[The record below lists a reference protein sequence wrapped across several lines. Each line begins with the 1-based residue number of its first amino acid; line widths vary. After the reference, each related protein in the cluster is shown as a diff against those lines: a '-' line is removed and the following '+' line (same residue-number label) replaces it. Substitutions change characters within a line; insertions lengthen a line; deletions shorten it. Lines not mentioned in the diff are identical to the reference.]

1 VIVSA
6 PASAALHVPV
16 VSLAPSPAS
25 QDSPTSKTTAFK
37 NVFDGLTL
45 FDDLEN
51 GAGAEQ
57 QGAAL
62 PKSTAKKDPSA
73 DSSSGTEEA
82 VVPQAPSGNLPK
94 PSLMLQTAATLSLS
108 TLGVGTEP
116 IPTPTATK
124 TQVTGNAV
132 GTQLF
137 ETSPTAQTTAPST
150 SETSTA
156 PVPKPVQKAAIQD
169 VGLLVQ
175 AAQPETAPRA
185 DILPTGNANR
195 TTAAAPQAS
204 GLQIRASEQ
213 APQLSTN
220 PAPQTPSVKAP
231 VDVAAMASNF
241 IATQTPQ
248 VSGPGSR
255 ASAPQTPSV
264 KAPVDVNAMA
274 SDPIATQTALAVA
287 PQTASVKAPV
297 NNSSAMA
304 SNFVATQP
312 PQVSSTATRAAAP
325 QTPGVKTLVNNSSAV
340 ASNFIATQSPQASAP
355 RIRASAPQT
364 PSVKAGVNNN
374 SAKASNF
381 VTSQLPQA
389 SGPRI
394 HASAPLSDPVATA
407 VPARVIAP
415 LNNSTPIAMSL
426 PESSSPQVV
435 VPPQPS
441 QSIQLAPPAPRQQPE
456 APSALPAETPA
467 RTTTATGSIVP
478 TPTLPPAAPEAVAAP
493 TSLPAPPPAIREVM
507 DRTSEASKPV
517 LAEHEALA
525 VTPAPKI
532 PLLPEA
538 ENFAFALQMLGLDS
552 TSSITTSETPV
563 TPSEIPVAPTKGSV
577 AQPQPSNSQQPAPP
591 PVDQI
596 SSAPQR
602 ETPSSSPQAEPETEK
617 SNAGVQN
624 QPDLLKAPQ
633 TPEVIP
639 HLNET
644 TVFQAPEPG
653 SLAATPEPTEAAHSN
668 LPLAVQ
674 EAHFSAPEIPNTSAS
689 SEILLHLTGNG
700 ESSAAIRIAD
710 RAGSVNVSVHASD
723 PVLRESLRSNLG
735 ELSTQLNAQGWKADV
750 VKSAAAAVAT
760 HSESQQ
766 DSQANGQRGSQQ
778 QSSGGERQP
787 QRDRRANGGQWQQEL
802 DQQITGGDAHP
813 GGNG

>member
-325 QTPGVKTLVNNSSAV
+325 QTPGVK
-340 ASNFIATQSPQASAP
+340 
-355 RIRASAPQT
+355 
-364 PSVKAGVNNN
+364 AGVNNN
-374 SAKASNF
+374 SAKTSNF

-653 SLAATPEPTEAAHSN
+653 SLAATPEPTETAHSN